1 MVIADPNSPF
11 AAAGHALVAC
21 GEATSPA
28 LSAELESLGFRV
40 TIAPDPYGLLLE
52 LLDRPLVYDAVVLS
66 LPAVYRDE
74 LAVISTI
81 RARVPHVEILL
92 AHSDGRHA
100 MLAEGMR
107 LGATGLLGEEGIHRL
122 LQVNAA
128 FAPATVRPEP
138 ARNETPAAAS
148 IPPDDEEIAP
158 SPGDVEGDD
167 DAPLL
172 TADELRALLAEQPT
186 LPPT

>member
-21 GEATSPA
+21 GEATSSA

-74 LAVISTI
+74 LAVIGTI
-81 RARVPHVEILL
+81 RARVPHVEVLI

-100 MLAEGMR
+100 MLAEAMR

-122 LQVNAA
+122 MQVNANST
-128 FAPATVRPEP
+128 PAALRPETP
-138 ARNETPAAAS
+138 ARNETPTAVSSPAGD
-148 IPPDDEEIAP
+148 DDEEIAP
-158 SPGDVEGDD
+158 SSDDVG
-167 DAPLL
+167 APLL
-172 TADELRALLAEQPT
+172 TADELRALLAEQPS

>member
-21 GEATSPA
+21 GEAASPA
-28 LSAELESLGFRV
+28 LSAELETLGFRV
-40 TIAPDPYGLLLE
+40 TIAADPYQLLLE

-74 LAVISTI
+74 LTVIATI
-81 RARVPHVEILL
+81 RARVPHIEILV

-100 MLAEGMR
+100 MLAEAMR

-122 LQVNAA
+122 MQVNAN
-128 FAPATVRPEP
+128 FTPASVRPDLA
-138 ARNETPAAAS
+138 ARNETAPAAS
-148 IPPDDEEIAP
+148 SPSEEEEEIAP
-158 SPGDVEGDD
+158 SPADD